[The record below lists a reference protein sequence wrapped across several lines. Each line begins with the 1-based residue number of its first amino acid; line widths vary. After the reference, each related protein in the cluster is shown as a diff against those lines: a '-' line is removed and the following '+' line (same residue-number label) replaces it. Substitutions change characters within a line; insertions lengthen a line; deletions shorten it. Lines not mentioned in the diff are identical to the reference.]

1 MSGNVKEM
9 WKFYRILCMRAVDLR
24 GLFGVIYMMNHET
37 KMDTN
42 DKLLIMLAQQ
52 GNESAFRELYENNYE
67 MIYRL
72 AFRYVKSPP
81 DAEDIL
87 QETFIK
93 AFKAIQKF
101 DFNISSNF
109 SAWIYQICV
118 RCSFDYHRKRKKRRS
133 DLTASLEEI
142 HTEPQAPDSSPE
154 KLAISNQ
161 TIQQVKNAMDVLSPK
176 QRIIFDLRHLQHKA
190 LREIAE
196 RLQISPS
203 TVKKQ
208 LERGVAK
215 LRLQLEPL
223 WREK

>member
-1 MSGNVKEM
+1 MMRHEPEM
-9 WKFYRILCMRAVDLR
+9 
-24 GLFGVIYMMNHET
+24 N
-37 KMDTN
+37 TN
-42 DKLLIMLAQQ
+42 DKLIILLAKQ
-52 GNESAFRELYENNYE
+52 GNESAFRELYETNYE

-72 AFRYVKSPP
+72 AFRYVKTQP

-109 SAWIYQICV
+109 SAWLYQICV
-118 RCSFDYHRKRKKRRS
+118 RCSYDYYRKRKKRKS
-133 DLTASLEEI
+133 DQTASLSEMY
-142 HTEPQAPDSSPE
+142 TEPEALNSSPE

-161 TIQQVKNAMDVLSPK
+161 TIQQVKDALYVLSPK
-176 QRIIFDLRHLQHKA
+176 QRTIFDLRHLQHKA
-190 LREIAE
+190 LKDIAE
-196 RLQISPS
+196 RMQISPS

-208 LERGVAK
+208 LERAVAK
-215 LRLQLEPL
+215 LRIQLEPL

>member
-1 MSGNVKEM
+1 
-9 WKFYRILCMRAVDLR
+9 
-24 GLFGVIYMMNHET
+24 MMNQEPE
-37 KMDTN
+37 METN
-42 DKLLIMLAQQ
+42 DKLLILLAKQ
-52 GNESAFRELYENNYE
+52 GNESAFRELYETHYE

-72 AFRYVKSPP
+72 AYRYVKSQP

-118 RCSFDYHRKRKKRRS
+118 RCSYDYHRKRKKTKA
-133 DLTASLEEI
+133 DQTASLSEMYI
-142 HTEPQAPDSSPE
+142 EPEAQNSSPE
-154 KLAISNQ
+154 NTAISNQ
-161 TIQQVKNAMDVLSPK
+161 TIRQVKDAMYVLSPK

-190 LREIAE
+190 LKEIAE

-215 LRLQLEPL
+215 LRIQLEPL

>member
-1 MSGNVKEM
+1 
-9 WKFYRILCMRAVDLR
+9 
-24 GLFGVIYMMNHET
+24 MMNQEPE
-37 KMDTN
+37 METN
-42 DKLLIMLAQQ
+42 DKLLILLAKQ
-52 GNESAFRELYENNYE
+52 GNESAFRELYETHYE

-72 AFRYVKSPP
+72 AYRYVKSQP

-93 AFKAIQKF
+93 AFRAIQKF

-118 RCSFDYHRKRKKRRS
+118 RCSYDYHRKRKKTKA
-133 DLTASLEEI
+133 DQTASLSEMY
-142 HTEPQAPDSSPE
+142 TEPEAQNSSPE
-154 KLAISNQ
+154 NLAISNQ
-161 TIQQVKNAMDVLSPK
+161 TIQQVKDAMYVLSPK
-176 QRIIFDLRHLQHKA
+176 QRIIFDLRHLQHRA
-190 LREIAE
+190 LKEIAE

-215 LRLQLEPL
+215 LRIQLEPL

>member
-1 MSGNVKEM
+1 
-9 WKFYRILCMRAVDLR
+9 
-24 GLFGVIYMMNHET
+24 MMNQEQE
-37 KMDTN
+37 MNTN
-42 DKLLIMLAQQ
+42 DKLLILLAKQ
-52 GNESAFRELYENNYE
+52 GNESAFRELYENHYE

-72 AFRYVKSPP
+72 AYRYVKSQP

-118 RCSFDYHRKRKKRRS
+118 RCSYDYYRKRKKRKS
-133 DLTASLEEI
+133 DQTASLSEMY
-142 HTEPQAPDSSPE
+142 TEPEAQNSSPE
-154 KLAISNQ
+154 NMAISNQ
-161 TIQQVKNAMDVLSPK
+161 TLQHVKNAMDVLSPK
-176 QRIIFDLRHLQHKA
+176 QRIIFDLRHLQHNA
-190 LREIAE
+190 LKEIAE
-196 RLQISPS
+196 RMQVSPS

-208 LERGVAK
+208 LERAVAK
-215 LRLQLEPL
+215 LRIQLEPL

>member
-1 MSGNVKEM
+1 MNQEPEM
-9 WKFYRILCMRAVDLR
+9 
-24 GLFGVIYMMNHET
+24 E
-37 KMDTN
+37 TN
-42 DKLLIMLAQQ
+42 DKLLILLAKQ
-52 GNESAFRELYENNYE
+52 GNESAFRELYETHYE

-72 AFRYVKSPP
+72 AYRYVKSQP

-118 RCSFDYHRKRKKRRS
+118 RCSYDYHRKRKKTKS
-133 DLTASLEEI
+133 DQTASLSEMY
-142 HTEPQAPDSSPE
+142 TEPEAKNSSPE
-154 KLAISNQ
+154 NLAISNQ
-161 TIQQVKNAMDVLSPK
+161 TIQQVKDAMYVLSPK

-190 LREIAE
+190 LKEIAE
-196 RLQISPS
+196 RMQISPS

-208 LERGVAK
+208 LERGIAK
-215 LRLQLEPL
+215 LRIQLEPL

>member
-1 MSGNVKEM
+1 
-9 WKFYRILCMRAVDLR
+9 
-24 GLFGVIYMMNHET
+24 MMNQEQEMNT
-37 KMDTN
+37 DG
-42 DKLLIMLAQQ
+42 KLLILLAQQ
-52 GNESAFRELYENNYE
+52 GNESALRELYETHYE

-72 AFRYVKSPP
+72 AYRYVKSQP

-118 RCSFDYHRKRKKRRS
+118 RCSYDYYRKRKKRKS
-133 DLTASLEEI
+133 DQTASLSEMY
-142 HTEPQAPDSSPE
+142 TEPEAQNSSPE
-154 KLAISNQ
+154 NMAISNQ
-161 TIQQVKNAMDVLSPK
+161 TLQHVKNAMDVLSPK
-176 QRIIFDLRHLQHKA
+176 QRIIFDLRHLQHNA
-190 LREIAE
+190 LKEIAE
-196 RLQISPS
+196 RMQVSPS

-208 LERGVAK
+208 LERAVAK
-215 LRLQLEPL
+215 LRIQLEPL

>member
-1 MSGNVKEM
+1 M
-9 WKFYRILCMRAVDLR
+9 WKFLGIMRKLCVDLG
-24 GLFGVIYMMNHET
+24 GLFGVIYMMNHGKE
-37 KMDTN
+37 MNTN
-42 DKLLIMLAQQ
+42 DKLLILLAKQ
-52 GNESAFRELYENNYE
+52 GHESAFRELYETNYE

-72 AFRYVKSPP
+72 AYRYVKSLP

-118 RCSFDYHRKRKKRRS
+118 RCSYDYHRKRKKRKS
-133 DLTASLEEI
+133 DQTASLSEMY
-142 HTEPQAPDSSPE
+142 TEPEAQNSSPE
-154 KLAISNQ
+154 NLAISNQ
-161 TIQQVKNAMDVLSPK
+161 TMQQVKNAMNVLSPK
-176 QRIIFDLRHLQHKA
+176 QRIIFELRHLQHNA
-190 LREIAE
+190 LKEIAD
-196 RLQISPS
+196 RMQVSPS

-208 LERGVAK
+208 LERAVAK
-215 LRLQLEPL
+215 LRIQLEPL

>member
-1 MSGNVKEM
+1 
-9 WKFYRILCMRAVDLR
+9 
-24 GLFGVIYMMNHET
+24 MMNQET
-37 KMDTN
+37 AMNTD
-42 DKLLIMLAQQ
+42 DKLLILMAKQ
-52 GNESAFRELYENNYE
+52 GDESAFRGLYESHYE

-72 AFRYVKSPP
+72 AYKYVKSQP

-118 RCSFDYHRKRKKRRS
+118 RCSYDFHRKRKKIKS
-133 DLTASLEEI
+133 DQTSSLSEMY
-142 HTEPQAPDSSPE
+142 TEPEAQNSSPE
-154 KLAISNQ
+154 NAAISSQ
-161 TIQQVKNAMDVLSPK
+161 TMQQVKDAMSVLSPK
-176 QRIIFDLRHLQHKA
+176 QRIIFDLRHLQHRA
-190 LREIAE
+190 LKEIADK
-196 RLQISPS
+196 LQISPS

-208 LERGVAK
+208 LERSVAK
-215 LRLQLEPL
+215 LRIQLEPL

>member
-1 MSGNVKEM
+1 
-9 WKFYRILCMRAVDLR
+9 
-24 GLFGVIYMMNHET
+24 MNT
-37 KMDTN
+37 D
-42 DKLLIMLAQQ
+42 DKLLILLAKQ
-52 GNESAFRELYENNYE
+52 GNESAFRELYETHYE
-67 MIYRL
+67 RIYRL
-72 AFRYVKSPP
+72 AYRYVKSQQ
-81 DAEDIL
+81 DAEDVL

-93 AFKAIQKF
+93 VFKNIQKF
-101 DFNISSNF
+101 DFNISVNF

-118 RCSFDYHRKRKKRRS
+118 NSAFDHHRRRKKRKS
-133 DLTASLEEI
+133 DEMTSLSDV
-142 HTEPQAPDSSPE
+142 HWEPEAEHPSPE
-154 KLAISNQ
+154 KLTIATQ
-161 TIQQVKNAMDVLSPK
+161 TIQQVQTAMEALSAR

-215 LRLQLEPL
+215 LKLQLEPL

>member
-1 MSGNVKEM
+1 ME
-9 WKFYRILCMRAVDLR
+9 
-24 GLFGVIYMMNHET
+24 
-37 KMDTN
+37 TN
-42 DKLLIMLAQQ
+42 DKLLILLAKQ
-52 GNESAFRELYENNYE
+52 GNESAFRELYETHYE

-72 AFRYVKSPP
+72 AYRYVKSQP

-118 RCSFDYHRKRKKRRS
+118 RCSYDYHRKRKKTKA
-133 DLTASLEEI
+133 DQTASLSEMYK
-142 HTEPQAPDSSPE
+142 EPEAQNSSPE
-154 KLAISNQ
+154 NTAISNQ
-161 TIQQVKNAMDVLSPK
+161 TIQQVKDAMYVLSPK

-190 LREIAE
+190 LKEIAE

-215 LRLQLEPL
+215 LRIQLEPL

>member
-1 MSGNVKEM
+1 
-9 WKFYRILCMRAVDLR
+9 
-24 GLFGVIYMMNHET
+24 MMNHEQE
-37 KMDTN
+37 MNTN
-42 DKLLIMLAQQ
+42 DKVLIILAKQ
-52 GNESAFRELYENNYE
+52 GDESALRELYETHYE

-72 AFRYVKSPP
+72 AYRYVKSQP

-118 RCSFDYHRKRKKRRS
+118 RCSYDYHRKRKKIKS
-133 DLTASLEEI
+133 DQTSSLTDMY
-142 HTEPQAPDSSPE
+142 TEPEAQNSSPE
-154 KLAISNQ
+154 NLAISNQ
-161 TIQQVKNAMDVLSPK
+161 TMQQVKNAMSVLSPK
-176 QRIIFDLRHLQHKA
+176 QHIIFELRHLQHRA
-190 LREIAE
+190 LKEIAE

-208 LERGVAK
+208 LERAVGK
-215 LRLQLEPL
+215 LRIQLEPL